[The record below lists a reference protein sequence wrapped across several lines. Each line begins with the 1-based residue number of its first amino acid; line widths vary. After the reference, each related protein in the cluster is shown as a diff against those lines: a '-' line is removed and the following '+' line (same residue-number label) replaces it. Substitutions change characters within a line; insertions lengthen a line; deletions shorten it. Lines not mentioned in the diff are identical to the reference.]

1 MAVSSVLSV
10 RVNAKDEQ
18 ILAQMAE
25 ATGVSKSKLV
35 AEAIHN
41 YVEMNVQYRKLIQ
54 ERIAAA
60 NRGEFASDEEMRE
73 TFAQWGVDYTPWR
86 WYG

>member
-1 MAVSSVLSV
+1 MATSSVLSV
-10 RVNAKDEQ
+10 RLNEKDEQ

-25 ATGVSKSKLV
+25 NAGSTKSKLV

-41 YVEMNVQYRKLIQ
+41 YVEMHEWQRKLIE

-60 NRGEFASDEEMRE
+60 DRGEFASDEHVEALY
-73 TFAQWGVDYTPWR
+73 TKYGVTKDF
-86 WYG
+86 

>member
-10 RVNAKDEQ
+10 RVNEKDEQ
-18 ILAQMAE
+18 ILSKLAE
-25 ATGVSKSKLV
+25 SKGVSKSKLV

-41 YVEMNVQYRKLIQ
+41 YVEMNEQYRKLIK

-60 NRGEFASDEEMRE
+60 DRGEFATEEEMRE
-73 TFAQWGVDYTPWR
+73 TFAQWGVEYTP
-86 WYG
+86 

>member
-1 MAVSSVLSV
+1 MAISTVLSV
-10 RVNAKDEQ
+10 RVNEKDEQ

-25 ATGVSKSKLV
+25 SKGVSKSKLV

-41 YVEMNVQYRKLIQ
+41 YVEMNVQYRKLIL

-60 NRGEFASDEEMRE
+60 DRGEFATDDEMRE
-73 TFAQWGVDYTPWR
+73 TFAQWGVEYTP
-86 WYG
+86 

>member
-1 MAVSSVLSV
+1 MATSSVLSV
-10 RVNAKDEQ
+10 RLNQKDEQ

-25 ATGVSKSKLV
+25 NAGSTKSKLV

-41 YVEMNVQYRKLIQ
+41 YVEMHEWQRKLIE

-60 NRGEFASDEEMRE
+60 DRGEFASDERME
-73 TFAQWGVDYTPWR
+73 ALYTK
-86 WYG
+86 YGMTKDF

>member
-1 MAVSSVLSV
+1 MSVSSVLSV
-10 RVNAKDEQ
+10 RVNEKDEQ

-25 ATGVSKSKLV
+25 SKGVSKSKLV

-41 YVEMNVQYRKLIQ
+41 YVEMNVQYRKLIL

-60 NRGEFASDEEMRE
+60 DRGEFATDDEMRE
-73 TFAQWGVDYTPWR
+73 TFAQWGVEYTP
-86 WYG
+86 

>member
-1 MAVSSVLSV
+1 MATSSVLSV

-41 YVEMNVQYRKLIQ
+41 YVEMNLQYRKLIQ

-73 TFAQWGVDYTPWR
+73 TFAQWGVDYTP
-86 WYG
+86 

>member
-18 ILAQMAE
+18 ILTQMAE

-41 YVEMNVQYRKLIQ
+41 YVEMNEWHRKVVA
-54 ERIAAA
+54 ERIQMAD
-60 NRGEFASDEEMRE
+60 RGEFATKARIDALYSKYGV
-73 TFAQWGVDYTPWR
+73 AQS
-86 WYG
+86 

>member
-10 RVNAKDEQ
+10 RVNQKDEQ

-60 NRGEFASDEEMRE
+60 DRGEFATDEEMRE
-73 TFAQWGVDYTPWR
+73 TFAQWGIDYTP
-86 WYG
+86 

>member
-1 MAVSSVLSV
+1 MAASSVLSV
-10 RVNAKDEQ
+10 RVNEKDEQ
-18 ILAQMAE
+18 ILNQMAE
-25 ATGVSKSKLV
+25 TMGTSKSKLV

-60 NRGEFASDEEMRE
+60 DRGEFATDEEMRE
-73 TFAQWGVDYTPWR
+73 TFAQWGVDYTP
-86 WYG
+86 

>member
-10 RVNAKDEQ
+10 RVNEKDEQ
-18 ILAQMAE
+18 ILTQMAE
-25 ATGVSKSKLV
+25 SKGVSKSKLV

-41 YVEMNVQYRKLIQ
+41 YVEMNVQYRKLIL

-60 NRGEFASDEEMRE
+60 DRGEFATDDEMRE
-73 TFAQWGVDYTPWR
+73 TFAQWGVEYTP
-86 WYG
+86 

>member
-10 RVNAKDEQ
+10 RVNEKDEQ

-41 YVEMNVQYRKLIQ
+41 YVEMNEWHRKVIA
-54 ERIAAA
+54 ERIQMAD
-60 NRGEFASDEEMRE
+60 RGEFATKERINEIY
-73 TFAQWGVDYTPWR
+73 TKYGVAQS
-86 WYG
+86 

>member
-10 RVNAKDEQ
+10 RVNEKDEQ

-25 ATGVSKSKLV
+25 SKGVSKSKLV

-41 YVEMNVQYRKLIQ
+41 YVEMNVQYRKLIL

-60 NRGEFASDEEMRE
+60 DRGEFASDEQVRA
-73 TFAQWGVDYTPWR
+73 TFARYGVDYDL
-86 WYG
+86 

>member
-10 RVNAKDEQ
+10 RVNEKDEQ

-25 ATGVSKSKLV
+25 SKGVSKSKLV

-41 YVEMNVQYRKLIQ
+41 YVEMNEQYRKLIE

-60 NRGEFASDEEMRE
+60 DRGEFASKARIDALYEKYGV
-73 TFAQWGVDYTPWR
+73 AQS
-86 WYG
+86 

>member
-1 MAVSSVLSV
+1 MATSSVLSV
-10 RVNAKDEQ
+10 RVNGKDEQ

-41 YVEMNVQYRKLIQ
+41 YVEMNLQYRKLIQ

-60 NRGEFASDEEMRE
+60 DRGEFASDEEMRE
-73 TFAQWGVDYTPWR
+73 TFAQWGVDYTP
-86 WYG
+86 

>member
-10 RVNAKDEQ
+10 RVNEKDEQ

-25 ATGVSKSKLV
+25 SKGVSKSKLV

-41 YVEMNVQYRKLIQ
+41 YVEMNVQYRKLIL

-60 NRGEFASDEEMRE
+60 DRGEFATDDEMRE
-73 TFAQWGVDYTPWR
+73 TFAQWGVEYAP
-86 WYG
+86 

>member
-1 MAVSSVLSV
+1 MAASSVLSV
-10 RVNAKDEQ
+10 RVNEKDEQ
-18 ILAQMAE
+18 ILSQMAE

-41 YVEMNVQYRKLIQ
+41 YVEMNEQYRKLIV

-60 NRGEFASDEEMRE
+60 DRGEFASDDKVRA
-73 TFAQWGVDYTPWR
+73 TFARYGVDYDL
-86 WYG
+86 

>member
-10 RVNAKDEQ
+10 RVNEKDEQ
-18 ILAQMAE
+18 ILNQLAE
-25 ATGVSKSKLV
+25 SKGVSKSKLV

-41 YVEMNVQYRKLIQ
+41 YVEMNEQYRKLIL

-60 NRGEFASDEEMRE
+60 DRGEFATDDEMRE
-73 TFAQWGVDYTPWR
+73 TFAQWGVEYTP
-86 WYG
+86 

>member
-1 MAVSSVLSV
+1 MATSSVLSV
-10 RVNAKDEQ
+10 RLNEKDEQ

-25 ATGVSKSKLV
+25 NAGSTKSKLV

-41 YVEMNVQYRKLIQ
+41 YVEMHEWQRKLIE

-60 NRGEFASDEEMRE
+60 DRGEFASDEHVEALH
-73 TFAQWGVDYTPWR
+73 TKYGVTKDF
-86 WYG
+86 

>member
-10 RVNAKDEQ
+10 RVNEKDEQ
-18 ILAQMAE
+18 ILAQIAE

-41 YVEMNVQYRKLIQ
+41 YIEMNVQYRKLIQ

-60 NRGEFASDEEMRE
+60 DRGEFATDEEMRE
-73 TFAQWGVDYTPWR
+73 TFAQWGVDYTP
-86 WYG
+86 

>member
-1 MAVSSVLSV
+1 MSVSSVLSV
-10 RVNAKDEQ
+10 RVNEKDEQ

-25 ATGVSKSKLV
+25 SKGVSKSKLV

-60 NRGEFASDEEMRE
+60 DRGEFATDEEMRE
-73 TFAQWGVDYTPWR
+73 TFAQWGIDYTP
-86 WYG
+86 